1 MFKLEVLTLILII
14 GSFGLKKKHSLT
26 VLLSL
31 EFLSLL
37 IIVMTFM
44 AGLDLFFGLIIIC
57 IGACEGAVGL
67 RALIRMTRMKSDQ
80 AIEV

>member
-1 MFKLEVLTLILII
+1 MFKLEVITLVLIL

-31 EFLSLL
+31 EFLRLL
-37 IIVMTFM
+37 IIIITLML
-44 AGLDLFFGLIIIC
+44 GLDIFYGLIIVC

-67 RALIRMTRMKSDQ
+67 RALIRITRIKRDQ
-80 AIEV
+80 RVNI